1 MNVIIVL
8 TLILTTGENEE
19 VLELIQEHIEQEGSV
34 KLRIVKSLFFGPP
47 SVGKTTTRKRMT
59 GQIDNLSTSGPPTST
74 GIDNPITVSLYH
86 ESAVLITDSVDQW
99 KEQNIESQADMLI
112 NHLLQAGK
120 HPSNPTTPTAS
131 PYISR
136 SNSSHK
142 LQQRHLELMETSVET
157 TSHVSSPR
165 SFNPQDSLQQ
175 ERRSSLTSVR
185 FSSLA
190 SQSMGG
196 PSLHSEP
203 VALPF
208 ITRMVQER
216 RWKELKELF
225 QNIQD
230 YTLLQMIDIG
240 GQPEFQEILPLLL
253 SGPALYL
260 TFINLTQELDNTYEV
275 TYTQQDHS
283 RSPITYRSHYT
294 IKEILLQIYT
304 TIASM
309 NSGNQ
314 RSTAF
319 LLGTYRDQVTT
330 ESIANLEDQVSTSSL
345 NDFIRRGIL
354 YRALPH
360 LGRCIYP
367 LDNMSGDREEIKIL
381 QSQLATHIQTKF
393 QPQSLPTSWV
403 FFHLALR
410 NLYENS
416 TGCCSLED
424 AIKVGS
430 TYGISREN
438 VSKVLSFIHRQ
449 FGTILFYPEITSLA
463 ELVICNPNVI
473 FKPMSNLIAAAFG
486 ENINEPDLVAE
497 IRRSGQFHPDFLE
510 RVMTQFD
517 DSVIHNAAIVD
528 LMKHHSIISEVC
540 TPHGNVVYFMPS
552 LLPPDANV
560 SQETNENIEIL
571 EPSPLLLRFPEGYIP
586 IGLSSSLIVQL
597 SKQWML
603 QEHKQQYKN
612 RFSLIAD
619 RQTLSEIEIIQRSS
633 VLEVRVDCDGIL
645 ETRKVCMNA
654 LKLIDQAIKEIKSSH
669 EYMRN
674 TRHEFGFYCPQ
685 SLQGNEKPHFAAC
698 LDIEKP
704 ENMLCT
710 SKCPK
715 QRIPLLQKH
724 KIWFPGHEV

>member
-1 MNVIIVL
+1 M
-8 TLILTTGENEE
+8 TTGENEE

-59 GQIDNLSTSGPPTST
+59 GEIDNLSTSGPPTST

-86 ESAVLITDSVDQW
+86 ESAVLITDSDQW

-120 HPSNPTTPTAS
+120 HPSKPTPTAS
-131 PYISR
+131 PYISH

-142 LQQRHLELMETSVET
+142 LQQHHLELMETSVET
-157 TSHVSSPR
+157 SHVSSPK

-175 ERRSSLTSVR
+175 ERKSSLSSVR

-196 PSLHSEP
+196 SSLHSEP

-208 ITRMVQER
+208 LTRMVQER

-225 QNIQD
+225 QNIKD
-230 YTLLQMIDIG
+230 FTLLQMIDIG

-283 RSPITYRSHYT
+283 RSPITYRSQYT
-294 IKEILLQIYT
+294 IKEILLQLYT

-330 ESIANLEDQVSTSSL
+330 ESIANLENHVSTSSL

-393 QPQSLPTSWV
+393 QPQPLPTSWV

-410 NLYENS
+410 NL
-416 TGCCSLED
+416 
-424 AIKVGS
+424 
-430 TYGISREN
+430 
-438 VSKVLSFIHRQ
+438 
-449 FGTILFYPEITSLA
+449 
-463 ELVICNPNVI
+463 
-473 FKPMSNLIAAAFG
+473 
-486 ENINEPDLVAE
+486 
-497 IRRSGQFHPDFLE
+497 
-510 RVMTQFD
+510 
-517 DSVIHNAAIVD
+517 
-528 LMKHHSIISEVC
+528 
-540 TPHGNVVYFMPS
+540 
-552 LLPPDANV
+552 
-560 SQETNENIEIL
+560 
-571 EPSPLLLRFPEGYIP
+571 
-586 IGLSSSLIVQL
+586 
-597 SKQWML
+597 
-603 QEHKQQYKN
+603 
-612 RFSLIAD
+612 
-619 RQTLSEIEIIQRSS
+619 
-633 VLEVRVDCDGIL
+633 
-645 ETRKVCMNA
+645 
-654 LKLIDQAIKEIKSSH
+654 
-669 EYMRN
+669 
-674 TRHEFGFYCPQ
+674 
-685 SLQGNEKPHFAAC
+685 
-698 LDIEKP
+698 
-704 ENMLCT
+704 
-710 SKCPK
+710 
-715 QRIPLLQKH
+715 
-724 KIWFPGHEV
+724 